1 MPSIDQWIVWIII
14 GLLGGTLAGLIA
26 KRERS
31 GFGLMRNLG
40 LGLVGALVGGFLFR
54 IFDIMPNLALVA
66 ISLRDVV
73 SAVAGSLIVLGILW
87 LWHKYQKPPPAS
99 SH

>member
-1 MPSIDQWIVWIII
+1 MPSIDQVIVWIII

-31 GFGLMRNLG
+31 GFGVMRNLG
-40 LGLVGALVGGFLFR
+40 LGLAGALVGGFLFR
-54 IFDIMPNLALVA
+54 IFDILPNLALVA

-87 LWHKYQKPPPAS
+87 LWHKYHKPPPA
-99 SH
+99 